1 MVMKSKKAQNMSLT
15 TILIMVIGIVVV
27 ALLIW
32 GFSSGWTGFWEKLG
46 LYASKPNVDSV
57 KSACNL
63 ACASGSSSQFCEE
76 VRNVINADLTKTKG
90 SCETLSF
97 VDRCSAVT
105 CKPTELPKKCEDSDT
120 IGLGAKWESKCT
132 EGRIDRTSKVGD
144 WENKDHSKEKCCA
157 MVAPTGEGDVIPQ
170 ATPAEPVAPPAQ

>member
-32 GFSSGWTGFWEKLG
+32 GFSTGWTGFWEKLG
-46 LYASKPNVDSV
+46 LFASKPNVDSV

-63 ACASGSSSQFCEE
+63 ACASGSSSQFCAE

-97 VDRCSAVT
+97 VDRCSAVECT
-105 CKPTELPKKCEDSDT
+105 PTELPKKCGDVVVVPVVET
-120 IGLGAKWESKCT
+120 TPEIKGKWLSEADGKMKCADGTDKTSQVSNWEGKDRSK
-132 EGRIDRTSKVGD
+132 D
-144 WENKDHSKEKCCA
+144 KCCN
-157 MVAPTGEGDVIPQ
+157 
-170 ATPAEPVAPPAQ
+170 PVSVE